1 MSSEEMMKLENTME
15 SLDREGE
22 EAKPV
27 HHHSVDEVDDKE
39 EKGSSSPSDKEEK
52 GSSSTPEKEEERRS
66 SSSAKVSPLPA
77 DHPSHKED
85 QEEIARKAQT
95 LRDLTKVMTI
105 LFTGSQQYCMCVYH
119 FDCQQPARY
128 Y

>member
-15 SLDREGE
+15 SLAREGE
-22 EAKPV
+22 ESKPG
-27 HHHSVDEVDDKE
+27 HHPSVDEVDDKE
-39 EKGSSSPSDKEEK
+39 EKGSSSPTDKEEK
-52 GSSSTPEKEEERRS
+52 GSSSTPEKEEDRRS

-105 LFTGSQQYCMCVYH
+105 LFGGSQQCCISLYH